1 MGWIK
6 NKLRLIPHKEERW
19 MTTSS
24 LVNCVPCTIYY
35 SGDGDGGLVV
45 KSHTAL
51 WPHGL

>member
-1 MGWIK
+1 
-6 NKLRLIPHKEERW
+6 

-51 WPHGL
+51 